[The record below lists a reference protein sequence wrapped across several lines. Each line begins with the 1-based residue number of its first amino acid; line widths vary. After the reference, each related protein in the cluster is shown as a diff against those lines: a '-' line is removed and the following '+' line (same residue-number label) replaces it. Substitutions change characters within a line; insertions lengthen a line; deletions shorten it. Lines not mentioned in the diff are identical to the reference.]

1 MTLKLSFNEPFPY
14 SKRHDIITAFKQL
27 GLSYE
32 RIIQNGQFS
41 IHRFYGR
48 LPTVKGSSDIDI
60 KTISIDDDLLNT
72 FHDVT
77 FVEIFIQIERKN

>member
-60 KTISIDDDLLNT
+60 KSISIDDDLLNT

-77 FVEIFIQIERKN
+77 FVELFIQIERKI